1 MKTMTTSRRA
11 ALLAVAI
18 VGCGSL
24 ATGQCAQANSYEN
37 PGRQNNGSLSY
48 GGRQGQ
54 SQSQSQGQQ
63 IYRSYEGYGDRNR
76 DGGGN
81 NSHDTGTDYGNLR
94 NDGNDQSRPAY
105 SNSHHSDANRHG
117 DGGYR
122 SHDQA
127 GDGGHNHDGYDGR
140 DGGRA
145 DQHHDGDHSSE
156 SSSGT
161 KKLVIGVVIGA
172 ILGAV
177 LGH

>member
-1 MKTMTTSRRA
+1 MKAMKTSRRA
-11 ALLAVAI
+11 AILAVAI

-24 ATGQCAQANSYEN
+24 TTAQSAHADGNDYGHR
-37 PGRQNNGSLSY
+37 PAVGSLSY
-48 GGRQGQ
+48 GGRAG
-54 SQSQSQGQQ
+54 QGQQ
-63 IYRSYEGYGDRNR
+63 SYRYSDSNSSR
-76 DGGGN
+76 GGGAGY
-81 NSHDTGTDYGNLR
+81 SQGGGTSDGSLRYGNYAGHNQSPGDYSAER
-94 NDGNDQSRPAY
+94 HNDEPSPA
-105 SNSHHSDANRHG
+105 

-122 SHDQA
+122 SHDQV

-145 DQHHDGDHSSE
+145 DQHHDGDHSSD